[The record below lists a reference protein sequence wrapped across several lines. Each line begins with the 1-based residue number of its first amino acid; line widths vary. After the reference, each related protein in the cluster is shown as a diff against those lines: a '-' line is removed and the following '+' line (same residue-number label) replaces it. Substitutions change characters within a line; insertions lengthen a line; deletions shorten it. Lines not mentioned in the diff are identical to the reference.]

1 MAKEIQHI
9 GTVAEVSAK
18 QVVVRITSRSACGS
32 CAARAACGLAEA
44 QEKLIEVRTAD
55 AARYA
60 VGDEVMVGVKPYIGA
75 KAVGL
80 AYVGALAVLILALVL
95 SVGVFG
101 VSEGVGVLITL
112 AAVALYYGALW
123 LVKDKIEHTIQF
135 TINKN

>member
-9 GTVAEVSAK
+9 GTVAEVSAQ

-32 CAARAACGLAEA
+32 CAARSACGLAEA

-60 VGDEVMVGVKPYIGA
+60 VGDEVTVGVKPYIGA

-80 AYVGALAVLILALVL
+80 AYVGALVVLILALVL

-112 AAVALYYGALW
+112 AAVALYYGVLW